1 MNCLDSSFLIDYLD
15 GHPDTQ
21 TYLGDPG
28 RPAGSFYTPSHVFFE
43 LYDGVDES
51 TDRTLDEV
59 DDAIDWVTPIPFTA
73 ASACEA
79 IKIKNELQA
88 NGTAINLKDV
98 LIAGTVREAGGT
110 IVTRDGHFANV
121 AGLRVDTY

>member
-15 GHPDTQ
+15 GHPDAQ
-21 TYLGDPG
+21 TYLEDPD

-43 LYDGVDES
+43 LYDGVGES
-51 TDRTLDEV
+51 ADRTLDEV

-73 ASACEA
+73 ASAREA
-79 IKIKNELQA
+79 IKIKDELQA
-88 NGTAINLKDV
+88 NGNAINLKDV

-110 IVTRDGHFANV
+110 IVTRDRHFENV
-121 AGLRVDTY
+121 AGLHVESY